1 MSEKTFK
8 FYIGDESRVVI
19 EDSERKNESI
29 FGEVYAR
36 AFDALDGLLG
46 NIDVDKGGKDSDNE
60 GLNYKK
66 GVIQKATPRNN
77 IFAFVGDRGTGKS
90 SCMMSFAKM
99 LQENKQ
105 TLSNIQ
111 GKKFEVLES
120 TDPSFFTETK
130 NIVEIFIGRLFSRF
144 KDEVEDRQNIKLDK
158 EKEKN
163 LVFEAFEH
171 VKETLTC
178 MNKKEL
184 CDEDTVEQL
193 MGLSA
198 SVELQES
205 IHELIRLFLK
215 YVHKDFLV
223 IPIDDIDLH
232 SIYAFEMAEQIRKYL
247 VQDNT
252 IVLMA
257 LRIEQLQYAVERHYI
272 SHYNLM
278 LKNEA
283 IDKNEISNMATKYM
297 IKFIPLDR
305 RIRLKSVEEISNQA
319 VDIVDNGRIVEFSG
333 MKDNATLKEKI
344 LYLIQERTDVH
355 FKYEHRHFPLIPNTL
370 RELRNFIIYNYRMPK
385 SKLDE
390 TQKNNRL
397 LLWRYISN
405 EWAKNNCGRNNA
417 LLNVFGE
424 IPSVSVFNKFVV
436 LVLADLWIFK
446 KYNTE
451 NTTVSN
457 DETNDAEINDAEIN
471 RIINKENLNDN
482 ISIGD
487 VLVFIHYIES
497 IEYDREKHNFLFAL
511 KYLYL
516 LMLHREHCAFSDKET
531 QNTDFYK
538 FIGGSFINANDVTN
552 LLKNVNHRFDYTV
565 VSIKHIEKLIEEKNS
580 LIPIEFLVLSLN
592 REYYFV
598 NDSSYRKKLNTRLMR
613 FSLEENDYFY
623 FDVFSIFTNLQDIE
637 RCYKR
642 FCPPLLELVKN
653 DTNSLFSN
661 LKKVTMSINSLEDL
675 EEILSCTENID
686 LVEGRNQDS
695 DDPIGDQIANAYEK
709 IKKLYGNMKDKFSEL
724 YKPIKLIYEKVFEND
739 EYGHV
744 IGSEILNVQ
753 ENNKL
758 KIKDLEDFFS
768 KDENDFLKMMQEED
782 FFRISNLLPKLED
795 KLGEKIY
802 HRLCL
807 RFKMPSI
814 RNKKVSC
821 DSYGYRVATAEII
834 RFLKECPVID

>member
-19 EDSERKNESI
+19 EDSEMMDGSI
-29 FGEVYAR
+29 FEEAYVQ
-36 AFDALDGLLG
+36 AFNALDGLLG
-46 NIDVDKGGKDSDNE
+46 NIDVDKGGAVSDNE

-77 IFAFVGDRGTGKS
+77 IFAFIGDRGTGKS

-105 TLSNIQ
+105 TMPNIQ
-111 GKKFEVLES
+111 KKKFEVLES

-144 KDEVEDRQNIKLDK
+144 KEEVEDRQNIKLDK
-158 EKEKN
+158 ENEKN
-163 LVFEAFEH
+163 CVFEAFEH

-193 MGLSA
+193 MGLSS

-205 IHELIRLFLK
+205 IHELVRLFLK
-215 YVHKDFLV
+215 YVRKDFLV
-223 IPIDDIDLH
+223 IPVDDIDLH

-257 LRIEQLQYAVERHYI
+257 LRIEQLQYAIERHYI

-278 LKNEA
+278 LNNKA

-297 IKFIPLDR
+297 IKFIPIDR
-305 RIRLKSVEEISNQA
+305 RIRLKSVEELSNET
-319 VDIVDNGRIVEFSG
+319 VDILDNVKIIEFDG
-333 MKDNATLKEKI
+333 MKNNATLKEKI

-385 SKLDE
+385 SNLDE
-390 TQKNNRL
+390 VKKNSRL

-405 EWAKNNCGRNNA
+405 EWANSYCGGDDA
-417 LLNVFGE
+417 LLKIFGD
-424 IPSVSVFNKFVV
+424 IPMVSGFNKFVI

-446 KYNTE
+446 KYNVE
-451 NTTVSN
+451 NTAVSTDESN
-457 DETNDAEINDAEIN
+457 DAETNDDEIN
-471 RIINKENLNDN
+471 RIINKENINDN

-487 VLVFIHYIES
+487 VLAFIHYIEDV
-497 IEYDREKHNFLFAL
+497 EYDSKKHNFLFAL

-516 LMLHREHCAFSDKET
+516 LMLRRDLCVFSDKET

-538 FIGGSFINANDVTN
+538 FIGGSFINANDVKN
-552 LLKNVNHRFDYTV
+552 RLKILNNRFDYTV
-565 VSIKHIEKLIEEKNS
+565 VSIKHIEKLIKEKNS
-580 LIPIEFLVLSLN
+580 LMPIEFLVLSLN

-598 NDSSYRKKLNTRLMR
+598 NDSRYRKKLNTRLMG
-613 FSLEENDYFY
+613 FSPEDNDYFY

-637 RCYKR
+637 SSYKR
-642 FCPPLLELVKN
+642 FCPSLLELVKN
-653 DTNSLFSN
+653 DANSLFSC
-661 LKKVTMSINSLEDL
+661 LKKVTMSISSLEDL
-675 EEILSCTENID
+675 EEVLSCTENID
-686 LVEGRNQDS
+686 LREYRNRDS
-695 DDPIGDQIANAYEK
+695 DDSFGDQIVNVYEK
-709 IKKLYGNMKDKFSEL
+709 IKKLYENMKDKFSDL

-739 EYGHV
+739 EYGYI

-758 KIKDLEDFFS
+758 KIKEVEDFFS
-768 KDENDFLKMMQEED
+768 KEENDFLKMMEEEA

-807 RFKMPSI
+807 RFKMPI

-821 DSYGYRVATAEII
+821 DSDGYRVATTEII
-834 RFLKECPVID
+834 EFLKTCPVID

>member
-29 FGEVYAR
+29 FGDVYAR
-36 AFDALDGLLG
+36 AFDALDDLLG
-46 NIDVDKGGKDSDNE
+46 NIKKDKSVRGSDEEDSN
-60 GLNYKK
+60 LKK
-66 GVIQKATPRNN
+66 GVIQKDTPRNN

-105 TLSNIQ
+105 TFSNIQ
-111 GKKFEVLES
+111 EKKFEVLES

-144 KDEVEDRQNIKLDK
+144 KEEVEDRQNVKLDK

-184 CDEDTVEQL
+184 CDEYTVEQL

-205 IHELIRLFLK
+205 IHELVRLFLK

-223 IPIDDIDLH
+223 IPVDDIDLH
-232 SIYAFEMAEQIRKYL
+232 SKYAFEMAEQIRKYL

-257 LRIEQLQYAVERHYI
+257 LRIEQLQYAIERHYI
-272 SHYNLM
+272 GHYELM

-283 IDKNEISNMATKYM
+283 IDKSEISNMATKYM
-297 IKFIPLDR
+297 IKFIPVDR

-319 VDIVDNGRIVEFSG
+319 VDIVDNGRVVEFNG
-333 MKDNATLKEKI
+333 VNENATLKEKI

-355 FKYEHRHFPLIPNTL
+355 FKYEHRHFPLIPETL
-370 RELRNFIIYNYRMPK
+370 RELRNLMIYIYRMPK
-385 SKLDE
+385 SNLDVI
-390 TQKNNRL
+390 QKNNRM

-405 EWAKNNCGRNNA
+405 EWAKSYCSKNDA
-417 LLNVFGE
+417 LLKLFGDFRM
-424 IPSVSVFNKFVV
+424 VSGFNKFVI
-436 LVLADLWIFK
+436 LLLADLWIFK
-446 KYNTE
+446 KYNSE
-451 NTTVSN
+451 NSTVST
-457 DETNDAEINDAEIN
+457 DKTNNNEIN
-471 RIINKENLNDN
+471 RIINKENLNES

-487 VLVFIHYIES
+487 VIAFIHYIES
-497 IEYDREKHNFLFAL
+497 IEYDRERRNFLFAL
-511 KYLYL
+511 KFLYM
-516 LMLHREHCAFSDKET
+516 LMLRREHCAFSDKET
-531 QNTDFYK
+531 QDADFCE
-538 FIGGSFINANDVTN
+538 FIGGSFINANDEKN
-552 LLKNVNHRFDYTV
+552 RLKNLNPRFDYTV
-565 VSIKHIEKLIEEKNS
+565 VSIKHIEKLIKEKNS

-598 NDSSYRKKLNTRLMR
+598 ADSEYRKKTNARLME
-613 FSLEENDYFY
+613 FSLEEDDYFY

-637 RCYKR
+637 NCYKR

-653 DTNSLFSN
+653 DTNSLFSS
-661 LKKVTMSINSLEDL
+661 LKKVTMSISSLEDL
-675 EEILSCTENID
+675 EEVLSCTKNID
-686 LVEGRNQDS
+686 LSESRNQDS
-695 DDPIGDQIANAYEK
+695 DDPVGDQIVNAYEK
-709 IKKLYGNMKDKFSEL
+709 IKKLYKNMKDKFGDQ

-739 EYGHV
+739 EYGYV

-753 ENNKL
+753 ENNIL
-758 KIKDLEDFFS
+758 KIMDIEDFFS
-768 KDENDFLKMMQEED
+768 KDENAFL
-782 FFRISNLLPKLED
+782 
-795 KLGEKIY
+795 
-802 HRLCL
+802 
-807 RFKMPSI
+807 
-814 RNKKVSC
+814 
-821 DSYGYRVATAEII
+821 
-834 RFLKECPVID
+834 

>member
-144 KDEVEDRQNIKLDK
+144 KDEVEDRQNVQLDK
-158 EKEKN
+158 ENEKN
-163 LVFEAFEH
+163 HVFEAFEH

-184 CDEDTVEQL
+184 CDEDTIEQL
-193 MGLSA
+193 LGLSA

-205 IHELIRLFLK
+205 IHELVRLFLK

-223 IPIDDIDLH
+223 IPVDDIDLH

-344 LYLIQERTDVH
+344 L
-355 FKYEHRHFPLIPNTL
+355 
-370 RELRNFIIYNYRMPK
+370 
-385 SKLDE
+385 
-390 TQKNNRL
+390 

-405 EWAKNNCGRNNA
+405 EWAKSYCGRNAA
-417 LLNVFGE
+417 LLNIFGE
-424 IPSVSVFNKFVV
+424 IPMVSGFNKFVV
-436 LVLADLWIFK
+436 LVLAELWIFK

-451 NTTVSN
+451 NKTVSN
-457 DETNDAEINDAEIN
+457 GEKNDAEINDTEIN
-471 RIINKENLNDN
+471 RIINKENKNDN

-487 VLVFIHYIES
+487 VLAFIHYIES

-516 LMLHREHCAFSDKET
+516 LMLHRELCAFSDKET
-531 QNTDFYK
+531 QNTDFCK
-538 FIGGSFINANDVTN
+538 FIGGSFVNANDVTN
-552 LLKNVNHRFDYTV
+552 RLKNVNRRFDYTV

-580 LIPIEFLVLSLN
+580 LVPIEFLVLSLN

-637 RCYKR
+637 SCYKR

-653 DTNSLFSN
+653 DANSLYSC
-661 LKKVTMSINSLEDL
+661 LKKVAMSINSLEDL
-675 EEILSCTENID
+675 EEVLSCTENID
-686 LVEGRNQDS
+686 LSESRNQDS
-695 DDPIGDQIANAYEK
+695 DDPVGDQIVNAYGK
-709 IKKLYGNMKDKFSEL
+709 IKKLYENMKDKFGDL

-739 EYGHV
+739 EYGYV

-758 KIKDLEDFFS
+758 KINDLEGFFS

-782 FFRISNLLPKLED
+782 FFRISNLLSKLKD

-802 HRLCL
+802 RRLCL
-807 RFKMPSI
+807 HFKTPI
-814 RNKKVSC
+814 RNKQVSC
-821 DSYGYRVATAEII
+821 NSEGYHIATTEII
-834 RFLKECPVID
+834 EFLKECPVID

>member
-29 FGEVYAR
+29 FGDVYAR
-36 AFDALDGLLG
+36 AFDALDDLLG
-46 NIDVDKGGKDSDNE
+46 NIKKDKSVRGSDEENSN
-60 GLNYKK
+60 LKK
-66 GVIQKATPRNN
+66 GVIQKDTPRNN

-105 TLSNIQ
+105 TYSNIQ
-111 GKKFEVLES
+111 KEKFEVLES

-144 KDEVEDRQNIKLDK
+144 KEEVEDRQNVKLDK
-158 EKEKN
+158 ENEKN
-163 LVFEAFEH
+163 HVFEAFEH

-193 MGLSA
+193 LGLSA

-205 IHELIRLFLK
+205 IHELVRLFLK
-215 YVHKDFLV
+215 YVRKDFLV
-223 IPIDDIDLH
+223 IPVDDIDLH
-232 SIYAFEMAEQIRKYL
+232 SKYAFEMAEQIRKYL

-257 LRIEQLQYAVERHYI
+257 LRIEQLQYAIERHYI
-272 SHYNLM
+272 GHYELM
-278 LKNEA
+278 LKNGA
-283 IDKNEISNMATKYM
+283 INKSEISNMATKYM
-297 IKFIPLDR
+297 IKFIPVDR
-305 RIRLKSVEEISNQA
+305 RIRLKSVEEISNQT
-319 VDIVDNGRIVEFSG
+319 VDIVDNGRIVEING
-333 MKDNATLKEKI
+333 MKENATLKEKI

-355 FKYEHRHFPLIPNTL
+355 FKYEHRHFPLIPETL
-370 RELRNFIIYNYRMPK
+370 RELRNLMIYIYRMPK
-385 SKLDE
+385 SNLDE
-390 TQKNNRL
+390 IQKNNRM

-405 EWAKNNCGRNNA
+405 EWAKSYCSRHDA
-417 LLNVFGE
+417 LLKLFGDF
-424 IPSVSVFNKFVV
+424 PMVSSFNK
-436 LVLADLWIFK
+436 LVILLLADLWIFK
-446 KYNTE
+446 KYNSE
-451 NTTVSN
+451 NSTVSN
-457 DETNDAEINDAEIN
+457 GETDDAEINDAEIN

-487 VLVFIHYIES
+487 VLAFIHYIES
-497 IEYDREKHNFLFAL
+497 IEYDREKYNFLFAL
-511 KYLYL
+511 KFLYL
-516 LMLHREHCAFSDKET
+516 LMLRKEHCAFSDKET
-531 QNTDFYK
+531 QDTDFCE
-538 FIGGSFINANDVTN
+538 FIGGSFINANDVKN
-552 LLKNVNHRFDYTV
+552 RLKNVNHRFDYTV
-565 VSIKHIEKLIEEKNS
+565 VSIKHIEKLIKEKNS

-598 NDSSYRKKLNTRLMR
+598 NDSSYRKKLNTRLIK

-637 RCYKR
+637 SCYNR

-653 DTNSLFSN
+653 DTNSLFSC
-661 LKKVTMSINSLEDL
+661 LKKITMNVNSLEDL
-675 EEILSCTENID
+675 EEILSCTKNID
-686 LVEGRNQDS
+686 LSESRNQDS
-695 DDPIGDQIANAYEK
+695 EDPVGDQIVNVYEK
-709 IKKLYGNMKDKFSEL
+709 IKNLYEDMKNKFSDH
-724 YKPIKLIYEKVFEND
+724 YKAIKLIYEKVFEND
-739 EYGHV
+739 EYGYV

-758 KIKDLEDFFS
+758 KIKDIEDFFS

-782 FFRISNLLPKLED
+782 FFRVSNLLPKLED

-802 HRLCL
+802 RRLCL
-807 RFKMPSI
+807 RFKTLV

-821 DSYGYRVATAEII
+821 NSEGYHIATTEII
-834 RFLKECPVID
+834 EFLKECPVID